1 MVEKAYKGLQRPKT
15 GYKGLKMDTK
25 AYQDLQ
31 RTEKLSEEQKGLLEA
46 NSALQLRHPL
56 LEIYHIY
63 FILWLA
69 CGTHISAYKITKK
82 VG

>member
-1 MVEKAYKGLQRPKT
+1 
-15 GYKGLKMDTK
+15 MDAK

-69 CGTHISAYKITKK
+69 CGTHISAYKITEK
-82 VG
+82 GWIENITSISSLRCT